1 MILLQRVL
9 VDERMEIHYWRIGTM
24 KATIWGDY
32 ILKYVDNVLENDY
45 REGLE
50 RTSISCSF
58 ILFQVANPN

>member
-1 MILLQRVL
+1 MN
-9 VDERMEIHYWRIGTM
+9 EWGYTIGAV

-45 REGLE
+45 REDLE